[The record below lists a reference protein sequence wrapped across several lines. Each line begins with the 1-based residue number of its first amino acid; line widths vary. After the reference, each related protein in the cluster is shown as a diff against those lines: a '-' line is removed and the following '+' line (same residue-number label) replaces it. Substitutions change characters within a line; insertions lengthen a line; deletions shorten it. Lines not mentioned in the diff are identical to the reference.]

1 MSDVSILPARPRIGI
16 TMRYEVNSERFYL
29 ARYYAEAIEAA
40 GGLPLYLPLIPKADY
55 VEGVYSGLDGLLLTG
70 SASDVEPSLYGQDPH
85 PKLGEVHA
93 LRDEMDLQLLGLAER
108 DAMPVLAICYGMQIL
123 NVFRGGSLIQDL
135 SAEVPHAIKHE
146 QGLPRT
152 RRSHRIKIA
161 ENSRLS
167 AYSGS
172 TAEYVNSHHHQSV
185 GQLGANLKATAWTSD
200 EMIEALEDTRDDR
213 FVLGVQWHPELDWE
227 HDPLSLK
234 LFGAFIK
241 KSAAWD

>member
-1 MSDVSILPARPRIGI
+1 M
-16 TMRYEVNSERFYL
+16 
-29 ARYYAEAIEAA
+29 
-40 GGLPLYLPLIPKADY
+40 
-55 VEGVYSGLDGLLLTG
+55 LLTG

-93 LRDEMDLQLLGLAER
+93 LRDEMDMQLLALAER

-135 SAEVPHAIKHE
+135 SAQVSQAIKHE

-161 ENSRLS
+161 ENCRLS
-167 AYSGS
+167 ECSGGA
-172 TAEYVNSHHHQSV
+172 AEYVNSHHHQSV
-185 GQLGANLKATAWTSD
+185 GQLGSNLKATAWTSD
-200 EMIEALEDTRDDR
+200 EMIEALEDTRDNR

-227 HDPLSLK
+227 NDPLSLK
-234 LFGAFIK
+234 LFGVFVKEAQNN
-241 KSAAWD
+241 KSSIR